1 MKGLLSPIGKGMKFI
16 FALVVFIFILSLSYG
31 FARRVYPDNAM
42 NQIMMLAL
50 YDFGAFV
57 WYFTFKNSAEG
68 TYQRAVCIGMFL
80 ISILGVVLLVGAE
93 TLTTDA
99 ANMAGIT
106 IETLRGY
113 ATWSVIGLGML
124 HLLAT
129 YLYSLVHPDSLNE
142 IREKW
147 RLERI
152 QEHENAIE
160 EAAIK
165 QEAEID
171 KRSLKNL
178 DKLMDE
184 IASELANAKAAGL
197 RTRILNRMGMV
208 QTENGFRLSDG
219 IIPTNWRDAPTKLSG
234 ASDIPVRNPP
244 PLITGKAN
252 NTRAR
257 RFWNLP
263 NFVNKRMATTVHC
276 PTCQS
281 EQPVQ
286 SVEDGNL
293 QCTNCQTI
301 LTLQPSTNGHTENP
315 TEGWSP

>member
-1 MKGLLSPIGKGMKFI
+1 MKGLLSPIGKGLKFI
-16 FALVVFIFILSLSYG
+16 FGLIVFIFILSLSYG

-68 TYQRAVCIGMFL
+68 TSQRAICIGMFL
-80 ISILGVVLLVGAE
+80 ISILGVVLLIGAE
-93 TLTTDA
+93 TLTNSA
-99 ANMAGIT
+99 ASMAGIS

-129 YLYSLVHPDSLNE
+129 YFYSLVHPDSLNE

-178 DKLMDE
+178 DKIMDE
-184 IASELANAKAAGL
+184 IAADVANAKAAGL
-197 RTRILNRMGMV
+197 RSRILNRMGV
-208 QTENGFRLSDG
+208 TQTENGFTLSDG
-219 IIPTNWRDAPTKLSG
+219 IIPTTWKDAPKLSG
-234 ASDIPVRNPP
+234 ASHP
-244 PLITGKAN
+244 PLFTSKAS
-252 NTRAR
+252 NTKAR
-257 RFWNLP
+257 KSWNFP
-263 NFVNKRMATTVHC
+263 NFIAKRMATTVHC

-286 SVEDGNL
+286 SIQDGNL
-293 QCTNCQTI
+293 QCITCQTI
-301 LTLQPSTNGHTENP
+301 LTLQPSNGHTENP
-315 TEGWSP
+315 TKGGNGNP